1 MSQHP
6 VLSQFSY
13 FLHRL
18 AQKYRLY
25 GVTLLGRSTSELL
38 TIPSDPWPGNF
49 QVAHTI
55 LEGVFPFRGQLI
67 PLKDCL
73 DYLGRPDRCP
83 SPLLPRLHGFEWLK
97 DLRAISTNP
106 SRKRARQLIMHW
118 INQNHSWSTKSWLS
132 PAWRPEITANR
143 LSSWI
148 SVYDFF
154 GASADDFFKQ
164 AFFRSLMKQYRYLRR
179 IYTSITDPLQAFI
192 VLKSLIAC
200 ACTLPRQ
207 KGRIPSFVNSL
218 QKVLKAQILADGGHV
233 SRSPALQLIILR
245 DLIDIRSLLKNIE
258 AEDPPFLQQAI
269 NVMAPMVRLFR
280 HGDGGLAD
288 FAGNIDPCSLSFD
301 PENISPAVVDMA
313 LSLADVRGRPP
324 GRAPYMGYERC
335 IGKSGLILLNV
346 KPSYNEVPLL
356 TTEGE
361 PGVNILDFEWSVGR
375 QRILRRSDLIV
386 QLSDHSWL
394 KIDNDQGSLALKR
407 HSKDGNG
414 YLSADFDQFIRGVSY
429 RHQRQLYLGG
439 EEGDFRGHDIF
450 TLSQP
455 AMAAVR
461 FIFSRNVE
469 VLSQTTKK
477 IKIKVYPSAAIAGK
491 GESKKTVQTWS
502 FITKGASDVLWQHCK
517 ETGLPYLMLLTPL
530 AKEEPQTIKWAFRL
544 DENIEKR

>member
-1 MSQHP
+1 M
-6 VLSQFSY
+6 
-13 FLHRL
+13 
-18 AQKYRLY
+18 
-25 GVTLLGRSTSELL
+25 
-38 TIPSDPWPGNF
+38 
-49 QVAHTI
+49 
-55 LEGVFPFRGQLI
+55 
-67 PLKDCL
+67 
-73 DYLGRPDRCP
+73 
-83 SPLLPRLHGFEWLK
+83 
-97 DLRAISTNP
+97 
-106 SRKRARQLIMHW
+106 
-118 INQNHSWSTKSWLS
+118 
-132 PAWRPEITANR
+132 
-143 LSSWI
+143 
-148 SVYDFF
+148 
-154 GASADDFFKQ
+154 
-164 AFFRSLMKQYRYLRR
+164 
-179 IYTSITDPLQAFI
+179 
-192 VLKSLIAC
+192 
-200 ACTLPRQ
+200 
-207 KGRIPSFVNSL
+207 
-218 QKVLKAQILADGGHV
+218 
-233 SRSPALQLIILR
+233 
-245 DLIDIRSLLKNIE
+245 
-258 AEDPPFLQQAI
+258 
-269 NVMAPMVRLFR
+269 
-280 HGDGGLAD
+280 
-288 FAGNIDPCSLSFD
+288 
-301 PENISPAVVDMA
+301 
-313 LSLADVRGRPP
+313 
-324 GRAPYMGYERC
+324 
-335 IGKSGLILLNV
+335 ILLNV

-502 FITKGASDVLWQHCK
+502 FITKGASDALWQHCK

-530 AKEEPQTIKWAFRL
+530 VKEEAQTIKWAFRL